1 MALILS
7 GAPVAAAITEE
18 LIARREALNRQG
30 VEPCLAILRVG
41 ARGDDLAYER
51 GAIKRCEKVGI
62 RVVPIALP
70 EDCSQAELMAE
81 IEKIN
86 GDDRIHGCLMFRPV
100 PKHLDEDA
108 ACEALKTCKDV
119 DSMTAASLKTVFT
132 GRGAGY
138 APCTAQSCIE
148 LLKYYGIDPAGKR
161 AAVIG
166 RSLVIGRPV
175 SMMLQ
180 AHNATVTM
188 CHTKTRDL
196 PGVCREAE
204 ILVVAAGK
212 AGVADASFTNPDQVV
227 IDVGINVNPDGS
239 ICGDVLFDE
248 VEPRVRAISPVPS
261 GVGSVTT
268 AVLCKH
274 VIEAAEKA
282 QQETLTERRTP

>member
-30 VEPCLAILRVG
+30 VEPCLAILRIG

-51 GAIKRCEKVGI
+51 GAMKRCEKVGI
-62 RVVPIALP
+62 RVVSAALP
-70 EDCSQAELMAE
+70 EDCTQPELMAE

-86 GDDRIHGCLMFRPV
+86 RDDCIHGCLMFRPI
-100 PKHLDEDA
+100 L
-108 ACEALKTCKDV
+108 
-119 DSMTAASLKTVFT
+119 FT
-132 GRGAGY
+132 GRGEGY

-239 ICGDVLFDE
+239 ICGDVRFDE

-274 VIEAAEKA
+274 VIEAAEK
-282 QQETLTERRTP
+282 TLP

>member
-7 GAPVAAAITEE
+7 GAPVAAAITKD
-18 LIARREALNRQG
+18 LIARREALNRRG
-30 VEPCLAILRVG
+30 IEPCLAILRIG

-62 RVVPIALP
+62 RAVSVVLP
-70 EDCSQAELMAE
+70 EDCTQEALMAE

-86 GDDRIHGCLMFRPV
+86 TDERIHGCLMFRPI
-100 PKHLDEDA
+100 PKHLDEDT
-108 ACEALKTCKDV
+108 ACEALNTCKDV

-132 GRGAGY
+132 GRGEGY

-161 AAVIG
+161 AVVIG

-180 AHNATVTM
+180 AYNATVTM
-188 CHTKTRDL
+188 CHTKTVDL

-227 IDVGINVNPDGS
+227 IDVGINITPGGG
-239 ICGDVLFDE
+239 ICGDVCFDE
-248 VEPRVRAISPVPS
+248 VEPKVRAISPVPA

-282 QQETLTERRTP
+282 QPKTLTERQMP

>member
-70 EDCSQAELMAE
+70 EDCTQAELMAE

-86 GDDRIHGCLMFRPV
+86 GDDRIHGCLMFRPI

-132 GRGAGY
+132 GRGEGY
-138 APCTAQSCIE
+138 AP
-148 LLKYYGIDPAGKR
+148 KPAICRVSAGR
-161 AAVIG
+161 P
-166 RSLVIGRPV
+166 RSL
-175 SMMLQ
+175 SL
-180 AHNATVTM
+180 
-188 CHTKTRDL
+188 L
-196 PGVCREAE
+196 PGTPAWQTRVLPTPTRSSSTSASTFC
-204 ILVVAAGK
+204 LTAASAAMCALTKSSRRSGP
-212 AGVADASFTNPDQVV
+212 FPRCLR
-227 IDVGINVNPDGS
+227 GS
-239 ICGDVLFDE
+239 
-248 VEPRVRAISPVPS
+248 VPS
-261 GVGSVTT
+261 PRQCCAST
-268 AVLCKH
+268 
-274 VIEAAEKA
+274 
-282 QQETLTERRTP
+282 

>member
-1 MALILS
+1 MAFIMK

-51 GAIKRCEKVGI
+51 GAMKRCEKVGI
-62 RVVPIALP
+62 RVESVILP
-70 EDCSQAELMAE
+70 EICTQAELMAA
-81 IEKIN
+81 IEAIN
-86 GDDRIHGCLMFRPV
+86 ADDRIHGCLMFRPI

-180 AHNATVTM
+180 AYNATVTM

-274 VIEAAEKA
+274 VIEAAEK
-282 QQETLTERRTP
+282 TLP

>member
-70 EDCSQAELMAE
+70 EDCTQAELMAE

-86 GDDRIHGCLMFRPV
+86 GDDRIHGCLMFRPI

-132 GRGAGY
+132 GRGEGY

-180 AHNATVTM
+180 AYNATVTM
-188 CHTKTRDL
+188 CHTN
-196 PGVCREAE
+196 
-204 ILVVAAGK
+204 
-212 AGVADASFTNPDQVV
+212 ASFTNPDQVV
-227 IDVGINVNPDGS
+227 IDVGINVLPDGS
-239 ICGDVLFDE
+239 ICGDVCFDE
-248 VEPRVRAISPVPS
+248 VEPKVRAISPVPS

-274 VIEAAEKA
+274 VIEAAEKTL
-282 QQETLTERRTP
+282 QETLTERRTP

>member
-30 VEPCLAILRVG
+30 VEPCLAILRIG

-51 GAIKRCEKVGI
+51 GAMKRCEKVGI
-62 RVVPIALP
+62 RVVSVALP

-86 GDDRIHGCLMFRPV
+86 RDDRIHGCLMFRPV

-239 ICGDVLFDE
+239 ICGDVRFDE

-261 GVGSVTT
+261 GFGSVTT

-274 VIEAAEKA
+274 VIEAAET
-282 QQETLTERRTP
+282 TLL